1 MMIYWL
7 KMVIF
12 RRYDQ
17 NGDFMGISPIKLE
30 TSWDIFI
37 IGAGNN
43 DWNLRIF
50 NNQNVDFTSHSVF
63 FPTTFNFVPWSGYMR
78 WGMVFCIPWE
88 SLQWVYIKLY
98 KSLYQSG

>member
-12 RRYDQ
+12 RRYDR

-37 IGAGNN
+37 IGAENN

-50 NNQNVDFTSHSVF
+50 HNPNGDFTSHSFFFVF
-63 FPTTFNFVPWSGYMR
+63 SPPPPLTLCRGQVKKDMN
-78 WGMVFCIPWE
+78 GMFFCIMGI
-88 SLQWVYIKLY
+88 LMGCIMCI
-98 KSLYQSG
+98 